1 MADDDKKSLSS
12 NDADREDDVGYR
24 KPPKANQFKPGQSGN
39 TAGRP
44 KRHKSL
50 NTIIKNVA
58 QKKVTVRSA
67 KGSKK
72 MPAMEALVEKTMNSA
87 LSGDHKSAQTVFTM
101 MQTAGL
107 GADVADNIDAANA
120 KRLSDE
126 DEAILNR
133 YLKPKQSAID

>member
-87 LSGDHKSAQTVFTM
+87 LSGDHKSAQIVFTM

-107 GADVADNIDAANA
+107 GADVTDNIDAANA